1 MALAKL
7 KEKKVRKHTV
17 DEYLEL
23 ERAADER
30 HEYIDGEIIQ
40 MAGESDKHG
49 IVSAN
54 LSGEFYLQLKGKNCQ
69 ARIKDAKI
77 KTGGFARKVGESKK
91 GMFSYPD
98 IAVICGAVEYHDEH
112 KDIILNPK
120 VVVEVLSES
129 TEVFDRNTKFT
140 RYRMFNPT
148 LTDYVLVSQDKP
160 MVEHF
165 IRQPDESWKLF
176 IHFGLEKTLSID
188 SVECTLKLTE
198 IYDRIEFSRETL
210 DFLEEINNERLQT
223 EF

>member
-1 MALAKL
+1 MAQAKL
-7 KEKKVRKHTV
+7 KEKKVRKYTI
-17 DEYLEL
+17 DQYLEL

-30 HEYIDGEIIQ
+30 HEYIDGEIVQ
-40 MAGESDKHG
+40 MAGESDVHG
-49 IVSAN
+49 DVSVNLILEFGLQLRGKDCRVSA
-54 LSGEFYLQLKGKNCQ
+54 
-69 ARIKDAKI
+69 KDAKI

-98 IAVICGAVEYHDEH
+98 LVVICGAVEYYDEQ

-120 VVVEVLSES
+120 VIVEVLSES

-188 SVECTLKLTE
+188 SVDCQINLID
-198 IYDRIEFSRETL
+198 IYDRIEFSQEAL

-223 EF
+223 EL

>member
-17 DEYLEL
+17 DEYLQL

-30 HEYIDGEIIQ
+30 HEYIDGEIVQ
-40 MAGESDKHG
+40 MAGKSDAHG
-49 IVSAN
+49 DVSVN
-54 LSGEFYLQLKGKNCQ
+54 LILELGLQLRGKDCRVR
-69 ARIKDAKI
+69 AKDAKI
-77 KTGGFARKVGESKK
+77 KTGGFVRKVGESKK
-91 GMFSYPD
+91 GMFFYPD
-98 IAVICGAVEYHDEH
+98 IAVICGKVEYHDEH
-112 KDIILNPK
+112 EDIILNPK

-165 IRQPDESWKLF
+165 IRQTDESWKLF
-176 IHFGLEKTLSID
+176 IHFGLEEILKMKSI
-188 SVECTLKLTE
+188 ECSIKLTE

-210 DFLEEINNERLQT
+210 DFIEEVNNERL
-223 EF
+223 